1 MIKAYTAAEMKTY
14 TELQEMA
21 YVMEQI
27 KEAADR
33 GEFDTRITLGCHR
46 EKKIKILKDLGY
58 EVTPTDYGDPYIIS
72 WK

>member
-1 MIKAYTAAEMKTY
+1 MIKTYTAAEMKTH

-21 YVMEQI
+21 YVMGQI

-46 EKKIKILKDLGY
+46 EKK
-58 EVTPTDYGDPYIIS
+58 
-72 WK
+72 

>member
-1 MIKAYTAAEMKTY
+1 MSNDDNRRTHV
-14 TELQEMA
+14 
-21 YVMEQI
+21 YV
-27 KEAADR
+27 ADR

>member
-1 MIKAYTAAEMKTY
+1 MIKTYTAVEMKTY
-14 TELQEMA
+14 SELREMA

-33 GEFDTRITLGCHR
+33 GEFDTRIALGGHR

-58 EVTPTDYGDPYIIS
+58 EVTPTDHGDPYIVS

>member
-1 MIKAYTAAEMKTY
+1 MIKTYTAAEMKTY
-14 TELQEMA
+14 SELREMA

-33 GEFDTRITLGCHR
+33 GEFDTRIALGGRR

-58 EVTPTDYGDPYIIS
+58 EVTPTDHCDPYIVS